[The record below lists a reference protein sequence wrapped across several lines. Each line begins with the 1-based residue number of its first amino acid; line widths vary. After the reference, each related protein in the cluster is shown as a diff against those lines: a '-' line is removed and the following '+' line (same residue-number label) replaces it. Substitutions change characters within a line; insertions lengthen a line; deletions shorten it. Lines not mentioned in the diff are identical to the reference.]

1 MLDFFSFSSNT
12 YFSWQTFYV
21 QISNG
26 FHAIFWNRR
35 TFFEIILGVNKEILY
50 ITNVIRLITVIYLI
64 SYNLQPSSFTNIKP
78 VLLVLS
84 LVSFNH
90 SGLIGKSGNN
100 IGGIKYLVSMTNIAV
115 QKNMIWIRYV
125 CYIRSLSERLVLLS
139 ANLRELRTE
148 EIITFHIH
156 DNQWRIRMVSVWYSG
171 IW

>member
-50 ITNVIRLITVIYLI
+50 ITNVIRLITVICI
-64 SYNLQPSSFTNIKP
+64 TSYNLKPSSFTNIKP
-78 VLLVLS
+78 VFSFYHWFPLTIPDLLVNLETT
-84 LVSFNH
+84 LEE
-90 SGLIGKSGNN
+90 KN
-100 IGGIKYLVSMTNIAV
+100 ILFQWPILQYK
-115 QKNMIWIRYV
+115 KNMIWIRYV

-156 DNQWRIRMVSVWYSG
+156 DNQWRIRMVLV
-171 IW
+171 